1 MKDLIASLVRR
12 YCRKGVLIDT
22 NILLLFLVG
31 SVNQERITKFNRTQ
45 QFIPEDYELLLA
57 FISSFQKLVTTPNI
71 LTEVNSLANQLG
83 EPERSQCFA
92 IFAQFVKN
100 VALLDEYYV
109 KSLDA
114 VNTEKFIKFG
124 LTDSGILTLSKG
136 KYLVLT
142 DDFRVTETLTDLKT
156 LHADEGLSHQVR
168 GIILHNSWNSRFT
181 TLLISLPWMCL
192 PPSSFSPCSV
202 TLPLSES
209 R

>member
-1 MKDLIASLVRR
+1 MKDLIASLIRR
-12 YCRKGVLIDT
+12 YCQKWILIDT

-31 SVNQERITKFNRTQ
+31 SVNKERITKFNRTQ
-45 QFIPEDYELLLA
+45 QFIPQDYELLLA
-57 FISSFQKLVTTPNI
+57 FIAKFQKLVTTPNI

-83 EPERSQCFA
+83 EPERSQCFT

-142 DDFRVTETLTDLKT
+142 DDFKLASYL
-156 LHADEGLSHQVR
+156 Q
-168 GIILHNSWNSRFT
+168 
-181 TLLISLPWMCL
+181 
-192 PPSSFSPCSV
+192 SV
-202 TLPLSES
+202 EIDVINFNNI
-209 R
+209 RIFNWK

>member
-1 MKDLIASLVRR
+1 MKNLIAPLVRR
-12 YCRKGVLIDT
+12 YCQKGVLIDT
-22 NILLLFLVG
+22 NILLLLLVG

-45 QFIPEDYELLLA
+45 QFIPEDYELLLE
-57 FISSFQKLVTTPNI
+57 FIARFQKLVTTPNI

-92 IFAQFVKN
+92 IFAQFLKN

-142 DDFRVTETLTDLKT
+142 DDFKLASYL
-156 LHADEGLSHQVR
+156 Q
-168 GIILHNSWNSRFT
+168 
-181 TLLISLPWMCL
+181 
-192 PPSSFSPCSV
+192 SV
-202 TLPLSES
+202 EFDVINFNNI
-209 R
+209 RIFNWK

>member
-12 YCRKGVLIDT
+12 YCQKGVLIDT
-22 NILLLFLVG
+22 NILLLLLVG

-45 QFIPEDYELLLA
+45 QFIPEDYELLLE
-57 FISSFQKLVTTPNI
+57 FIARFQKLVTTPNI

-136 KYLVLT
+136 KYLVIT
-142 DDFRVTETLTDLKT
+142 DDFKLASYL
-156 LHADEGLSHQVR
+156 Q
-168 GIILHNSWNSRFT
+168 
-181 TLLISLPWMCL
+181 
-192 PPSSFSPCSV
+192 SV
-202 TLPLSES
+202 EVDVINFNNIRPLNWK
-209 R
+209 

>member
-12 YCRKGVLIDT
+12 YCQKGVLIDT

-45 QFIPEDYELLLA
+45 QFIPEDYELLLE
-57 FISSFQKLVTTPNI
+57 FIARFQKLVTTPNI

-109 KSLDA
+109 NSLDA
-114 VNTEKFIKFG
+114 VNTEKFVKFG

-142 DDFRVTETLTDLKT
+142 DDFKLASYVQSVEVDVINFNNIRVFNWK
-156 LHADEGLSHQVR
+156 
-168 GIILHNSWNSRFT
+168 
-181 TLLISLPWMCL
+181 
-192 PPSSFSPCSV
+192 
-202 TLPLSES
+202 
-209 R
+209 

>member
-12 YCRKGVLIDT
+12 YSQKGILIDT

-31 SVNQERITKFNRTQ
+31 NVNRERITKFNRTQ
-45 QFIPEDYELLLA
+45 QFIPEDYELLLE
-57 FISSFQKLVTTPNI
+57 FIARFQKLVTTPNI

-109 KSLDA
+109 NSLDA

-142 DDFRVTETLTDLKT
+142 DDFKLASYLQSVEVDVINFNNIRVFNWK
-156 LHADEGLSHQVR
+156 
-168 GIILHNSWNSRFT
+168 
-181 TLLISLPWMCL
+181 
-192 PPSSFSPCSV
+192 
-202 TLPLSES
+202 
-209 R
+209 

>member
-12 YCRKGVLIDT
+12 YSQKGILIDT

-31 SVNQERITKFNRTQ
+31 SVNQDRITKFNRTQ

-57 FISSFQKLVTTPNI
+57 FIASFQKLVTTPNI

-109 KSLDA
+109 NSLDA

-142 DDFRVTETLTDLKT
+142 DDFKLANYL
-156 LHADEGLSHQVR
+156 Q
-168 GIILHNSWNSRFT
+168 
-181 TLLISLPWMCL
+181 
-192 PPSSFSPCSV
+192 SV
-202 TLPLSES
+202 DIDVINFNNI
-209 R
+209 RIFNWK

>member
-12 YCRKGVLIDT
+12 YCQKGVLIDT

-45 QFIPEDYELLLA
+45 QFIPEDYELLLE
-57 FISSFQKLVTTPNI
+57 FIARFQKLVTTPNI
-71 LTEVNSLANQLG
+71 LTEVNSLANQLD

-109 KSLDA
+109 NSLDA
-114 VNTEKFIKFG
+114 VNTEKFVKFG

-142 DDFRVTETLTDLKT
+142 DDFKLASYLQSVEVDVINFNNIRVFNWK
-156 LHADEGLSHQVR
+156 
-168 GIILHNSWNSRFT
+168 
-181 TLLISLPWMCL
+181 
-192 PPSSFSPCSV
+192 
-202 TLPLSES
+202 
-209 R
+209 